1 MGSKAPIFV
10 FSGVNGPTKI
20 RLVEF
25 FEVLACFRG
34 LLKSA
39 VWFTADSERGE
50 MGARSVEELPTTEGS
65 SGMKRHGGAITNKN
79 GIRNVGRFNGH
90 SSAWIG
96 KVRIF
101 LNTIKEEKA

>member
-1 MGSKAPIFV
+1 MRSKTTIFV
-10 FSGVNGPTKI
+10 LSSVNGPTKI
-20 RLVEF
+20 RMVEF
-25 FEVLACFRG
+25 FEVLACFKV
-34 LLKSA
+34 LFKSA
-39 VWFTADSERGE
+39 VWFTTDSERGE
-50 MGARSVEELPTTEGS
+50 MGARSVEELSTTEGF
-65 SGMKRHGGAITNKN
+65 SGMKRHGDAIKN